1 MNTNFITHEPAGEYH
16 ARSRNGEFMSSHLLA
31 DFRESPALFRKE
43 INGEIEQKDTPAFVL
58 GRAAHSLILEGHTAF
73 DRDFVVTDGPVNPK
87 TGEPY
92 GTKTK
97 AYADWLATQDREVV
111 SGKDYS
117 FILNLQRSVHLHAAA
132 SELLASGEAEGVVRA
147 EYCGVP
153 CQIRMD
159 WFSPESGLVDL
170 KTCDSLKWFEA
181 DCRRYGY
188 IFQLAFY
195 RAVIRVVTGV
205 TVPIHIIAVEKNEP
219 FATGVWQLTGDVLDT
234 AERINEAA
242 LERYKK
248 CLYTGVW
255 PTGYEDIRII
265 DSL

>member
-1 MNTNFITHEPAGEYH
+1 
-16 ARSRNGEFMSSHLLA
+16 
-31 DFRESPALFRKE
+31 
-43 INGEIEQKDTPAFVL
+43 
-58 GRAAHSLILEGHTAF
+58 
-73 DRDFVVTDGPVNPK
+73 
-87 TGEPY
+87 
-92 GTKTK
+92 
-97 AYADWLATQDREVV
+97 
-111 SGKDYS
+111 
-117 FILNLQRSVHLHAAA
+117 
-132 SELLASGEAEGVVRA
+132 
-147 EYCGVP
+147 
-153 CQIRMD
+153 MD

-219 FATGVWQLTGDVLDT
+219 FASGVWQLTDDVLDT

-242 LERYKK
+242 LGRYKK

-255 PTGYEDIRII
+255 PTGYEDIRLI